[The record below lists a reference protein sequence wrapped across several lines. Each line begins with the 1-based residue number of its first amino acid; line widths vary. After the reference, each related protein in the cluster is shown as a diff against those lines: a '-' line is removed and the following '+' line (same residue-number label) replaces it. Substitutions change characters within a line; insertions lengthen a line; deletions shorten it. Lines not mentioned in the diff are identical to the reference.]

1 MSTRDFFKN
10 SVLEAFGQVD
20 PSKIGLSLLVALA
33 MGILIYCVYK
43 RFFTGVVYSRSFA
56 VTLVGMCVLTCMVTL
71 AISTNVVISL
81 GMVGALSIVRYRTA
95 VKDPLDLLYLFWA
108 ITTGITAGAGMYA
121 LVGLTAVVIVAM
133 IAGFASH
140 QDKARVYMMVIHYT
154 GQTTGDDIVRAFGRT
169 KFTVKSKT
177 MRGDKVEMAVEVF
190 SDGVDMPYA
199 DAIRALAD
207 VCLTWAGRF
216 GPQAVF
222 TGIMVKAISMTG
234 VLVVKMKD
242 VAELAGVSS
251 AAVSRYLNGGYI
263 SADKAERIKQA
274 IELTGYVRSSQAR
287 ALRTG
292 STKLIGV
299 IVPKINSESVS
310 RITAGIGQVLGRR
323 GYQMLLANTDNAA
336 DRELEYLD
344 LFQNHPVDGIVL
356 VATMIT
362 DEHRRAIESCRVPIV
377 LIGQNVEGAAC
388 VYHDDYEAAFELG
401 HALAGRVDGK
411 IAYIGVTEEDRAAGY
426 DRRRGFEA
434 GLRAAGNPLDAALIR
449 LGSFT
454 LDSGYGAARE
464 LLSVDPDVSFIACAT
479 DTMAAG
485 ALRAI
490 DEVRGMGEGIHR
502 VSGFGDN
509 AFLRALTGGIPTV
522 HYGYLTSGVEATNM
536 LLNTLDGVEG
546 ESGLKTLKLGHQ
558 LMNV

>member
-1 MSTRDFFKN
+1 
-10 SVLEAFGQVD
+10 
-20 PSKIGLSLLVALA
+20 
-33 MGILIYCVYK
+33 
-43 RFFTGVVYSRSFA
+43 
-56 VTLVGMCVLTCMVTL
+56 
-71 AISTNVVISL
+71 
-81 GMVGALSIVRYRTA
+81 
-95 VKDPLDLLYLFWA
+95 
-108 ITTGITAGAGMYA
+108 
-121 LVGLTAVVIVAM
+121 
-133 IAGFASH
+133 
-140 QDKARVYMMVIHYT
+140 
-154 GQTTGDDIVRAFGRT
+154 
-169 KFTVKSKT
+169 
-177 MRGDKVEMAVEVF
+177 
-190 SDGVDMPYA
+190 
-199 DAIRALAD
+199 
-207 VCLTWAGRF
+207 
-216 GPQAVF
+216 
-222 TGIMVKAISMTG
+222 
-234 VLVVKMKD
+234 MKD

-274 IELTGYVRSSQAR
+274 IELTGYVRSNQAR

-323 GYQMLLANTDNAA
+323 GYQMLLANTDN
-336 DRELEYLD
+336 
-344 LFQNHPVDGIVL
+344 VDGIVL

-362 DEHRRAIESCRVPIV
+362 DEHRAAIASCRVPIV

-401 HALAGRVDGK
+401 QALATHVEGK

-434 GLRAAGNPLDAALIR
+434 GLGAAGVVLDPDLIR
-449 LGSFT
+449 CGSFT
-454 LDSGYGAARE
+454 LDSGYRASRE
-464 LLSVDPDVSFIACAT
+464 LLGEVPDVSFIACAT

-485 ALRAI
+485 ALRAL
-490 DEVRGMGEGIHR
+490 DEARGMGEGVRR

>member
-1 MSTRDFFKN
+1 M
-10 SVLEAFGQVD
+10 
-20 PSKIGLSLLVALA
+20 
-33 MGILIYCVYK
+33 
-43 RFFTGVVYSRSFA
+43 
-56 VTLVGMCVLTCMVTL
+56 
-71 AISTNVVISL
+71 
-81 GMVGALSIVRYRTA
+81 
-95 VKDPLDLLYLFWA
+95 
-108 ITTGITAGAGMYA
+108 
-121 LVGLTAVVIVAM
+121 
-133 IAGFASH
+133 
-140 QDKARVYMMVIHYT
+140 
-154 GQTTGDDIVRAFGRT
+154 
-169 KFTVKSKT
+169 
-177 MRGDKVEMAVEVF
+177 
-190 SDGVDMPYA
+190 
-199 DAIRALAD
+199 
-207 VCLTWAGRF
+207 
-216 GPQAVF
+216 
-222 TGIMVKAISMTG
+222 
-234 VLVVKMKD
+234 VKMKD

-323 GYQMLLANTDNAA
+323 GYQMLLANTDNVAN
-336 DRELEYLD
+336 RELEYLD

-377 LIGQNVEGAAC
+377 LIGQHVEGAAC

-401 HALAGRVDGK
+401 RALAGRVDGK
-411 IAYIGVTEEDRAAGY
+411 IAYIGVTEEDRAAGF

-434 GLRAAGNPLDAALIR
+434 GLRAAAGNPLDAALIR

-454 LDSGYGAARE
+454 LDSGYRAARE
-464 LLSVDPDVSFIACAT
+464 LLVDAPDVSFVACAT

-536 LLNTLDGVEG
+536 LLNTLDGAEG

>member
-1 MSTRDFFKN
+1 
-10 SVLEAFGQVD
+10 
-20 PSKIGLSLLVALA
+20 
-33 MGILIYCVYK
+33 
-43 RFFTGVVYSRSFA
+43 
-56 VTLVGMCVLTCMVTL
+56 
-71 AISTNVVISL
+71 
-81 GMVGALSIVRYRTA
+81 
-95 VKDPLDLLYLFWA
+95 
-108 ITTGITAGAGMYA
+108 
-121 LVGLTAVVIVAM
+121 
-133 IAGFASH
+133 
-140 QDKARVYMMVIHYT
+140 
-154 GQTTGDDIVRAFGRT
+154 
-169 KFTVKSKT
+169 
-177 MRGDKVEMAVEVF
+177 
-190 SDGVDMPYA
+190 
-199 DAIRALAD
+199 
-207 VCLTWAGRF
+207 
-216 GPQAVF
+216 
-222 TGIMVKAISMTG
+222 MVKAISMTG

-362 DEHRRAIESCRVPIV
+362 DEHRRAIES
-377 LIGQNVEGAAC
+377 
-388 VYHDDYEAAFELG
+388 YEAAFELG
-401 HALAGRVDGK
+401 HALAGRVDGM

-434 GLRAAGNPLDAALIR
+434 GLRAAGNPLDSALIR

-464 LLSVDPDVSFIACAT
+464 LLSVAPDVSFIACAT

-490 DEVRGMGEGIHR
+490 DEVRGMGEGMHR

-536 LLNTLDGVEG
+536 LINTLDGVEG
-546 ESGLKTLKLGHQ
+546 ERGLKTLKLGHQ